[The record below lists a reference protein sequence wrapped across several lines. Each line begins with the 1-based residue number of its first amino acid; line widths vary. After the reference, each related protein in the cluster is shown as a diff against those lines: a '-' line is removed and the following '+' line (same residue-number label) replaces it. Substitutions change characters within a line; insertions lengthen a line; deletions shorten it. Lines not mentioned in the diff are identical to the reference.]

1 MKKEKFDHREEYTNY
16 VRIYRKIGG
25 ICEIGSDISCYIQ
38 FAPELENGSVLKIY
52 CLNLDDKIGY
62 FSENCSCSIPVNLA
76 RRFNVD
82 LLGVEL

>member
-38 FAPELENGSVLKIY
+38 FAPSLK
-52 CLNLDDKIGY
+52 
-62 FSENCSCSIPVNLA
+62 
-76 RRFNVD
+76 NVIIEKCP
-82 LLGVEL
+82 L